1 MADPVSKLQVLEAP
15 IPVPG
20 AGEVLVHMRMRP
32 VDPADFFSIMGV
44 YPGFQAKAGPDAV
57 PGLEGMGV
65 IAKLG
70 GGDTK
75 GFKVGARV
83 VPMNW
88 GKAQAG
94 SGTWTEYL
102 VAKVE
107 DLVDVPDSVSDES
120 AAQLLVNPL
129 TAIAMLDVLAA
140 PAGNY
145 VLQSAGGSA
154 LGKQLI
160 QIAKSRGLKTISTV
174 ILVLNRSN
182 QKGPLIRRRM
192 LGCRAGI
199 VHVPSLLW
207 IQIGEALRASQGAGK
222 LRRRSCGTEN
232 VMEVP
237 ANALL
242 PCRPQCGAR
251 LPSHTTC

>member
-1 MADPVSKLQVLEAP
+1 MADPVSKLQVMEAP

-20 AGEVLVHMRMRP
+20 PGEVLVHMRMRP

-88 GKAQAG
+88 GKAQTG

-107 DLVDVPDSVSDES
+107 DLVDVPDNVSDES
-120 AAQLLVNPL
+120 ASQLLVNPL
-129 TAIAMLDVLAA
+129 TAIAMLDLLAA
-140 PAGNY
+140 PAGKF

-154 LGKQLI
+154 LGKQFI
-160 QIAKSRGLKTISTV
+160 QIAKSKGLKTISTV
-174 ILVLNRSN
+174 IFVLGRPHG
-182 QKGPLIRRRM
+182 KDPLIGRHVRLLCCVRFPSF
-192 LGCRAGI
+192 LG
-199 VHVPSLLW
+199 
-207 IQIGEALRASQGAGK
+207 
-222 LRRRSCGTEN
+222 
-232 VMEVP
+232 
-237 ANALL
+237 
-242 PCRPQCGAR
+242 
-251 LPSHTTC
+251 